1 MTSEIHDA
9 LRDAQGVPEDEARRA
24 AEVVVGFGDR
34 LAAINTKLAVS
45 DGKLDGVVRQLDFR
59 ADMPRRMVRLE
70 GMSSSQPSVWQMITF
85 IAARQATLLGLAFL
99 RYAVK

>member
-45 DGKLDGVVRQLDFR
+45 DGKLDGVV
-59 ADMPRRMVRLE
+59 E
-70 GMSSSQPSVWQMITF
+70 
-85 IAARQATLLGLAFL
+85 AARPPCRHAPADGQVG
-99 RYAVK
+99 RDVVE